1 MRKMIRKYVTWILML
16 ALFITFMPN
25 ASVQA
30 KPLKKW
36 EKAYLKE
43 LKKNNLSNASA
54 KLLYIDNDDVPE
66 IFVCGE
72 YKNDKYEEILYSYYK
87 GKVYKNNI
95 KIGDIAFE
103 GISYVKKRGY
113 IMISSSPTAAYI
125 TIVAVLKHGKLHYKL
140 IMTGDE
146 HGSKYSGLLHE
157 VWVNPKVDKELN
169 IKDYFC
175 AQNGDK
181 HLDDDEM
188 EKLYKQKRKYE
199 ESKYKYVWRP
209 EKSLKKVMKQLRHEK

>member
-43 LKKNNLSNASA
+43 LKKNNLSNARA

-66 IFVCGE
+66 ILVEGWNKKDEF
-72 YKNDKYEEILYSYYK
+72 IMIIYSYYK
-87 GKVYKNNI
+87 RKVYKNYINMDQI
-95 KIGDIAFE
+95 NTGLL
-103 GISYVKKRGY
+103 YVKKTGHIQIATARA
-113 IMISSSPTAAYI
+113 AAYI
-125 TIVAVLKHGKLHYKL
+125 NVVGVLKHGKVYYKL
-140 IMTGDE
+140 IIFGDE
-146 HGSKYSGLLHE
+146 HGTDMSGLLNE
-157 VWVNPKVDKELN
+157 VWINPKVNNKLN
-169 IKDYFC
+169 IMDYFG

-181 HLDDDEM
+181 HLDDDETD
-188 EKLYKQKRKYE
+188 KIYRQKTKYKA
-199 ESKYKYVWRP
+199 SKYKYVES